1 MTEYLANLMLLFN
14 DYLDRLESTSHEA
27 QACAS
32 TAGALRGRGAHRHSL
47 SRYFRCSRSSRFARA
62 LHLSLSLTTPS
73 STVRKYNN
81 NKIGRHG
88 QEAFDAE

>member
-1 MTEYLANLMLLFN
+1 MHTATRSLVTFVAPALL
-14 DYLDRLESTSHEA
+14 
-27 QACAS
+27 
-32 TAGALRGRGAHRHSL
+32 
-47 SRYFRCSRSSRFARA
+47 ARA